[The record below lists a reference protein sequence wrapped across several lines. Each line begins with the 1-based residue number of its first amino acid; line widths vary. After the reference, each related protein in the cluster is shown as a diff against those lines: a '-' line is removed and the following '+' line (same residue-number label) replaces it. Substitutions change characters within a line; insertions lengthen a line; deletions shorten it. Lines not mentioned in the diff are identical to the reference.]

1 MAGELL
7 ASVRWSRMLHFEGAT
22 SYAREVP
29 IDHAPPLGEGE
40 GHSPMELALM
50 SLCACSGQTVMSLL
64 VKMQQRVRAFSVKAS
79 GERRDEHPQVFTS
92 IRLEFRVAGEFLDR
106 EKVERAVRLT
116 EEKYCPVWAMLKG
129 GVPISSSVVLD

>member
-1 MAGELL
+1 MNEPLF

-22 SYAREVP
+22 SYVREVP

-64 VKMQQRVRAFSVKAS
+64 VKMQQRVRSFSVAAS

-92 IRLEFRVAGEFLDR
+92 IRLEFQVAGESLDL
-106 EKVERAVRLT
+106 EKIRKAVRLT
-116 EEKYCPVWAMLKG
+116 EEKYCPVWAMLKS
-129 GVPISSSVVLD
+129 GVRISSAVVLD